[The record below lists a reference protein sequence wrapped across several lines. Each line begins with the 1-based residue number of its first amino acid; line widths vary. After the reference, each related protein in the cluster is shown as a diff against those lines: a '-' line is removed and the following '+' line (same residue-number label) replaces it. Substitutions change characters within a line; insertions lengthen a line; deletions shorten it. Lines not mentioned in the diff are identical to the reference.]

1 MDRRSNTS
9 TSTWVRKRS
18 HPCMDDG
25 LLHATAIG
33 VGSLHAS
40 VHHEMV
46 GRAWSEATPDPD
58 LTTSNKQT
66 SAWPNRSFSVLVASV
81 RAGSWVLLVGSGTG
95 CSSPL
100 AHVPHVI
107 HLVARASDKCCCLQL
122 CSLCQSSLGVADQ
135 LCSLP
140 ELACLTVVL
149 LACHAAQNKHAANCS
164 MQELMTWL
172 FPPSF
177 VWPGRFFPRI
187 RPICSISTL

>member
-122 CSLCQSSLGVADQ
+122 CSLCQSSLGVADHSAVCRNRRAPRLSRSSEQARSELFHAGADDLVVPSQ
-135 LCSLP
+135 LCLARPVLP
-140 ELACLTVVL
+140 
-149 LACHAAQNKHAANCS
+149 
-164 MQELMTWL
+164 
-172 FPPSF
+172 
-177 VWPGRFFPRI
+177 
-187 RPICSISTL
+187 